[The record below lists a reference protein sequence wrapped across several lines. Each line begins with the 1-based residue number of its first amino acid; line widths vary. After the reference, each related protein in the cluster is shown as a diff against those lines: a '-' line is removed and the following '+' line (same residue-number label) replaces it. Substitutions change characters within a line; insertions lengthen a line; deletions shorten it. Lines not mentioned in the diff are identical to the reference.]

1 MTIGFVVYIIWLLSA
16 ALLFILLNN
25 IGTLIILIVSAVVPA
40 ALIILTAVA
49 ARSIRITVQTDYS
62 ARKNEPMN
70 GTVTVSNKS
79 MFPAYDLSFYIC
91 CKNYLNGETD
101 KVFFECSAP
110 SKGSCVLNFT
120 FDTEYAGK
128 IKVFTENIRLLA
140 PAGVFRFKIK
150 NAAENTAEHIIVPE
164 TAPCNIFV
172 ADLNY
177 SQADGDLY
185 SMHKSGND
193 PSETFLIREYVPGDP
208 IKNIHWKLTEKVD
221 RVMVRELGL
230 PIKNDILLLFD
241 MGYDTQGEK
250 PSRKDIDTLAE
261 TVFSVSQALIECG
274 FHYTLGFLSNSRKRF
289 YYHPI
294 TSHSERMELTDNLL
308 SNTFAADDIDFVRRY
323 MENKPDDNYQHI
335 IFVTLNK
342 QNRLSYLYDGN
353 RVTVLM
359 LNPESGADTS
369 ADGLNLISLTNDSY
383 KESIAVIGI

>member
-1 MTIGFVVYIIWLLSA
+1 MTIGFIVYIVWLLSA

-25 IGTLIILIVSAVVPA
+25 IGTLIILIISAVVPA
-40 ALIILTAVA
+40 ALIILTADA
-49 ARSIRITVQTDYS
+49 ARHIKITVRTDYS
-62 ARKNEPMN
+62 ARKNEPVN
-70 GTVTVSNKS
+70 GTVTVSNS
-79 MFPAYDLSFYIC
+79 SIFPAYDLSFNMC
-91 CKNYLNGETD
+91 CKNLLNGETD
-101 KVFFECSAP
+101 TVFFECSAP
-110 SKGSCVLNFT
+110 SKGSCILNFS

-128 IKVFTENIRLLA
+128 ITVFTENIRLLA

-150 NAAENTAEHIIVPE
+150 NAAENRAEHIIVPE
-164 TAPCNIFV
+164 TAPCNIFI
-172 ADLNY
+172 ADQNY

-241 MGYDTQGEK
+241 MGYDAAGEK

-274 FHYTLGFLSNSRKRF
+274 FNYTLGFLSNSRKRF
-289 YYHPI
+289 YYHPV
-294 TSHSERMELTDNLL
+294 TSHAERMELTDSIL
-308 SNTFAADDIDFVRRY
+308 SNTFAADEIDFVRRY
-323 MENKPDDNYQHI
+323 MENKPDDSCQHI
-335 IFVTLNK
+335 IFFTLNK
-342 QNRLSYLYDGN
+342 QNRISYLYENN

-359 LNPESGADTS
+359 LNPESGADGS
-369 ADGLNLISLTNDSY
+369 AYGLNLISLTNEGY
-383 KESIAVIGI
+383 KESISAMGI

>member
-1 MTIGFVVYIIWLLSA
+1 MTIGFAVYIIWLLSA

-25 IGTLIILIVSAVVPA
+25 IGTLIILIISAVVPA
-40 ALIILTAVA
+40 ALIIMTASAAKRIKIAVA
-49 ARSIRITVQTDYS
+49 TDYS
-62 ARKNEPMN
+62 ARKNEPLS
-70 GTVTVSNKS
+70 GRVIVSNGS
-79 MFPAYDLSFYIC
+79 FFPAYDLSFNIC
-91 CKNYLNGETD
+91 CKNFLNGETD
-101 KVFFECSAP
+101 IVSFECSAP
-110 SKGSCVLNFT
+110 SKGSCSLDFA
-120 FDTEYAGK
+120 FSTEYAGK
-128 IKVFTENIRLLA
+128 IKVFTDNIRLMA
-140 PAGVFRFKIK
+140 PAGIFRFRIK
-150 NAAENTAEHIIVPE
+150 SNPENIAEHIIVPE
-164 TAPCNIFV
+164 TAPCNVFV

-241 MGYDTQGEK
+241 MGYDADGDK

-289 YYHPI
+289 HYHAI
-294 TSHSERMELTDNLL
+294 TSHSERMELTDSLL
-308 SNTFAADDIDFVRRY
+308 SNTFAADEIDFVRRY
-323 MENKPDDNYQHI
+323 MENKPGEKYQHI
-335 IFVTLNK
+335 LFVTLNK
-342 QNRLSYLYDGN
+342 KNRISYLCDSN

-359 LNPESGADTS
+359 LNPGAGSDS
-369 ADGLNLISLTNDSY
+369 AAEGLNLISMTNDGY
-383 KESIAVIGI
+383 KEAISAIGI